1 MIVIKKFLVEFGK
14 YRRNFFESNVV
25 AFAPSMVKN
34 AAQMQPIQGEGV
46 MHRQDSR
53 FISRL
58 TRQTLALI
66 LAGGRG
72 SRLYELTQWRAK
84 PAVPFGGK
92 FRIIDFPLSNCL
104 NSGIR
109 RIGVLT
115 QYKAHSLVQH
125 LIRGWSNFNSEL
137 GEFMEILPASQRTS
151 DEWYA
156 GTADAV
162 YQNLDIIRS
171 YQPQFVLILAG
182 DHVYKMDYGTML
194 AFHVENQATMT
205 VSCLTVPVDEARGA
219 FGVMEVDEN
228 HRIRAFWEK
237 PQNPPELPHQPG
249 YCLASMGNYIFNTDF
264 LYEQLIVDADKQA
277 SSRDFGK
284 DIIPCA
290 LNQQQRIFAFPFVDA
305 QTQKPIYWRDVG
317 TLDAFW
323 ETNLE
328 MVSVTPELNLYDEE
342 WPILTHQWQ
351 LPPAKFMREDGAVG
365 QAINSMVSGGCVVAG
380 SCVRHSLLF
389 SNVQARAHSY
399 LEDAVVLPDVK
410 IGRGTVIKRAIV
422 DRGCIIPDGM
432 EIGTHAESD
441 RQRFR
446 VTDKGVVLVTPDMLG
461 QRLHMIR

>member
-1 MIVIKKFLVEFGK
+1 MQ
-14 YRRNFFESNVV
+14 RR
-25 AFAPSMVKN
+25 
-34 AAQMQPIQGEGV
+34 
-46 MHRQDSR
+46 DSR

-84 PAVPFGGK
+84 PAVPIGGK

-194 AFHVENQATMT
+194 AFHAENDAAMT

-219 FGVMEVDEN
+219 FGVMEVDEH
-228 HRIRAFWEK
+228 HRIKAFWEK

-277 SSRDFGK
+277 SSRDFGN
-284 DIIPCA
+284 DIIPSA
-290 LNQQQRIFAFPFVDA
+290 LAQNQRLFAFPFVDP
-305 QTQKPIYWRDVG
+305 QSQQPIYWRDVG

-323 ETNLE
+323 DANLE
-328 MVSVTPELNLYDEE
+328 MIAVTPELNLYDDE

-351 LPPAKFMREDGAVG
+351 LPPAKFVSAEGAVG
-365 QAINSMVSGGCVVAG
+365 QALNSMVSGGCSVVG
-380 SCVRHSLLF
+380 SVVRHSLLF
-389 SNVQARAHSY
+389 SNVHVLPHSY
-399 LEDAVVLPDVK
+399 IEDSVVLPDVK
-410 IGRGTVIKRAIV
+410 IGRRVVIKRAII
-422 DRGCIIPDGM
+422 DRGCSLPDDLQ
-432 EIGTHAESD
+432 IGVDLGLDA
-441 RQRFR
+441 QRFR
-446 VTDKGVVLVTPDMLG
+446 VTARGIVLVTPDMLG